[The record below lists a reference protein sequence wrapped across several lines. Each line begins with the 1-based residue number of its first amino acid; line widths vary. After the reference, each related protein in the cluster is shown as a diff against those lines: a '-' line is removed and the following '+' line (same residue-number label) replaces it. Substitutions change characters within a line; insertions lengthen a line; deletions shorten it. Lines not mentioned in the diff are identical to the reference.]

1 MSETSAEASERTID
15 RSPARVSQLLSVI
28 AASAALGASAL
39 FGGVGALFGLLGLLL
54 VAVGVVRGSRR
65 LVTIG
70 GFVLLAGILAGSLAS
85 APPELLLPGAIA
97 TVLAWDF
104 GEQAINVGEQLGREA
119 NTQTLEIMHAASST
133 IVGIAAGALGYSV
146 YLAGGGGKP
155 VTALVFL
162 LIAMLALTSALRG

>member
-1 MSETSAEASERTID
+1 MSGSASETID

-28 AASAALGASAL
+28 AASVALGAGAL
-39 FGGVGALFGLLGLLL
+39 FGGIGALFGLFGLLF
-54 VAVGVVRGSRR
+54 VAIGVVRGSRR
-65 LVTIG
+65 LVTTG
-70 GFVLLAGILAGSLAS
+70 GFVLLAGILAGSLVA
-85 APPELLLPGAIA
+85 APPELLIPGAIA

-119 NTQTLEIMHAASST
+119 DTQTLEIMHAASST
-133 IVGIAAGALGYSV
+133 IVGVAAGALGYGV

-162 LIAMLALTSALRG
+162 LIAMLALTSALRA

>member
-1 MSETSAEASERTID
+1 MSGTNAAASDRTID

-28 AASAALGASAL
+28 AASVALGTSAL
-39 FGGVGALFGLLGLLL
+39 FGSVGALFGLLGLL
-54 VAVGVVRGSRR
+54 VIAVGVARGSRR
-65 LVTIG
+65 LLTIG
-70 GFVLLAGILAGSLAS
+70 AFVLLVGILSGSLVS

-133 IVGIAAGALGYSV
+133 IVGIAAGALGYGV
-146 YLAGGGGKP
+146 YLAGGGGQP